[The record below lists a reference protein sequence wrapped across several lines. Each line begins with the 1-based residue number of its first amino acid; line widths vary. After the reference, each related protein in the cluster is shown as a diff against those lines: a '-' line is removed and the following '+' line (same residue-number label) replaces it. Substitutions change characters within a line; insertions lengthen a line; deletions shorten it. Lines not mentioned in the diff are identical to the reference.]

1 MTDPC
6 TRARVL
12 VLATGLM
19 LAALASAQ
27 GPMHGSAGRGGMPHG
42 GAMTTGDEATFLA
55 HMIPH
60 HQEAIASA
68 ESLLA
73 RTERP
78 ELQALLRDIIESQTV
93 QVDSMTEWVA
103 RWHPETPTD
112 VDYAPMM
119 RDLSDAPVAD
129 AERAF
134 LEDMVM
140 HHMMA
145 VRDAHLFLSRGVVE
159 HDAVATLARGIVDEQ
174 TRELAVM
181 QALLADWFGAGWRGS
196 MGMMAPG
203 RSGEPQART
212 PGGHGHM
219 GTRMHAPGHMGTRM
233 HAPSHMGTRMHA
245 PSHMGTRMH
254 APGHMGT
261 RMHAPSHMGTR
272 MHAPSHMGT
281 RMHAPSHMGM
291 HARNPGM
298 SDRDPNGYLD
308 EQAARALAE
317 AFLAGAGEGGEVLG
331 VSGPQVSYEVSVRSG
346 EVEGVLIV
354 DARTGAVRLVPNR

>member
-93 QVDSMTEWVA
+93 QVDSMTEWLA

-245 PSHMGTRMH
+245 PSHMG
-254 APGHMGT
+254 
-261 RMHAPSHMGTR
+261 
-272 MHAPSHMGT
+272 
-281 RMHAPSHMGM
+281 M